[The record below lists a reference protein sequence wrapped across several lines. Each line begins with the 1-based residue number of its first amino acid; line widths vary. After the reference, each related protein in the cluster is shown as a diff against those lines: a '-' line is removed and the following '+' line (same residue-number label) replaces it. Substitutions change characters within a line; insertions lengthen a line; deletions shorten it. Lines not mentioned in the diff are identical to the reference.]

1 MVSVQQADKG
11 KTKTPEPP
19 KTIEEALKLIGTLQ
33 TSLHDANQEAAR
45 RRVELKQQKGKGS
58 DEGVRLKTLEN
69 EVVLLRAEKSFDVA
83 SKKAGVLFANDKA
96 SQDAFNYAQA
106 LMSRED
112 DAPATFEEALSQV
125 LVERPYLVKKVKPV
139 DNNDAVKGD
148 AKGNLAIDEDEI
160 ASRFGIRQTKPK
172 GEK

>member
-1 MVSVQQADKG
+1 
-11 KTKTPEPP
+11 
-19 KTIEEALKLIGTLQ
+19 
-33 TSLHDANQEAAR
+33 
-45 RRVELKQQKGKGS
+45 
-58 DEGVRLKTLEN
+58 
-69 EVVLLRAEKSFDVA
+69 VVLLRAEKSFDVA

-112 DAPATFEEALSQV
+112 EAPATFEEALSQV

-148 AKGNLAIDEDEI
+148 AKGNIQIDEEEI